1 MNPDEFKQAWQ
12 RETSQTRLTIDADLL
27 LKEVRRNQQAFA
39 ATIFWRDVREVG
51 TSLLMVP
58 VWIYL
63 GLKFSLPWTWF
74 LALPSLL
81 WIAGYMLTDRMR
93 QKRQS
98 HEQAEPLRQSVQ
110 HSLTQVD
117 HQIRLLRRVLW
128 WYLLPLALPILA
140 YCVQVMWR
148 ERSGGWLTVLVGS
161 VVLAFVLLV
170 FAGVYWLN
178 QYAVGAEL
186 EPRRRELETLLTS
199 LDDEP
204 SDSGIVRRQDQAE
217 EQMRG

>member
-27 LKEVRRNQQAFA
+27 LKEVRRNQQVFT

-63 GLKFSLPWTWF
+63 GVKFSLPWTWF
-74 LALPSLL
+74 LAVPSLL

-93 QKRQS
+93 HTRKS
-98 HEQAEPLRQSVQ
+98 NEQAEPLRQRVKR
-110 HSLTQVD
+110 SLAQVE
-117 HQIRLLRRVLW
+117 HQIGLLRRVFW

-140 YCVQVMWR
+140 FCVQVTWR
-148 ERSGGWLTVLVGS
+148 ERSGGWLTVIVVS
-161 VVLAFVLLV
+161 VVATFVLLV
-170 FAGVYWLN
+170 FAGIYWLN

-186 EPRRRELETLLTS
+186 EPRRRELETLLAS
-199 LDDEP
+199 LDDETTEA
-204 SDSGIVRRQDQAE
+204 S
-217 EQMRG
+217 